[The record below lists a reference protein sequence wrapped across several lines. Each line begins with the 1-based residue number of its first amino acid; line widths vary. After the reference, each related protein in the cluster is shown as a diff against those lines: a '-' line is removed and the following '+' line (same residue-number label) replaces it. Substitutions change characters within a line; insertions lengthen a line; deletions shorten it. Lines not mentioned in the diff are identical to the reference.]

1 MKKKDN
7 VIDMTER
14 IKEPNYKEYLKS
26 LKVRFD
32 LEHTKV
38 ALSTSLLSIVVLV
51 TLANNNLMTT
61 SIEPKEEP
69 MRISRGIASVSG
81 ESATFAS
88 TQSFAGTEN
97 PQLLKELAKR
107 DLSPNA
113 SVGRKPSALEKLA
126 FEVLEGKYAV
136 RLRDG
141 IIDEI
146 ELAEGGVTD
155 AKEIQSLQAFINGQ
169 RDLLPRYDRLVK
181 VGSEREGMNQI
192 ETYQLVNEV
201 SIPVAKVEVRLGDSG
216 RLMGMR
222 VAQLQ
227 AGAN

>member
-1 MKKKDN
+1 MKKKNN

-14 IKEPNYKEYLKS
+14 IKQPNYKEYLKG

-38 ALSTSLLSIVVLV
+38 ALSTSLLSIVILV
-51 TLANNNLMTT
+51 TLANNNLMATT
-61 SIEPKEEP
+61 VETKEEP
-69 MRISRGIASVSG
+69 MRISRGIASVPEGSV
-81 ESATFAS
+81 TFAS
-88 TQSFAGTEN
+88 TLDTGSEN
-97 PQLLKELAKR
+97 PQLLKALAQR
-107 DLSPNA
+107 DLSPDA

-146 ELAEGGVTD
+146 ELADGGISE
-155 AKEIQSLQAFINGQ
+155 AKEIKSLQAFINGQ
-169 RDLLPRYDRLVK
+169 RDLLPQYDRVVK
-181 VGSEREGMNQI
+181 VGSERDGMDQI

-201 SIPVAKVEVRLGDSG
+201 SIPVAKVEVRLGESG
-216 RLMGMR
+216 QFMGMR
-222 VAQLQ
+222 VAQLHVSSK
-227 AGAN
+227 